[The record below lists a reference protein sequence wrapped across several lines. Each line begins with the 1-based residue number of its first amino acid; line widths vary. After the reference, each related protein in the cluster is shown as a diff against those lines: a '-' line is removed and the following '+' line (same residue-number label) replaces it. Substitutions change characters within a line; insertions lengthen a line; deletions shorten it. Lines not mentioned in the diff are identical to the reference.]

1 MLNFVFQILFEHT
14 HQVCDVRCGWIM
26 EIDELLEQAKI
37 YEIVELAALVG
48 TIETLTVSAPN
59 KLSEHTRY
67 YLIQTLV

>member
-1 MLNFVFQILFEHT
+1 
-14 HQVCDVRCGWIM
+14 M

-37 YEIVELAALVG
+37 YEVVELAVLVG
-48 TIETLTVSAPN
+48 TIESLTVGAPN